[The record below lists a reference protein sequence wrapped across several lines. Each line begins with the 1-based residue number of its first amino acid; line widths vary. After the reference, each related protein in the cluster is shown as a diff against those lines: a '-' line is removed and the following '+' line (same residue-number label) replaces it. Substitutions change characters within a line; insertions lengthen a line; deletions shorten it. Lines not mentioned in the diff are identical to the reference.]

1 MKIKST
7 GYHVTRVEATDDK
20 LSGRGGLSFI
30 LRYIEKIDFFKTI
43 ENKIGKLCSNKKGK
57 SSGFILRQVMAKLID
72 GTDLSLTG
80 FDRLKQDEGYA
91 SVLEIKQSD
100 MLSSYM
106 VKRFFKKFTGFKHL
120 LLSQILTELFVW
132 RLKIKQPAVIDLDL
146 DTMVLNNDDAQKR
159 EGVDPTYKKNKGFQP
174 LQISWKNKIIAA
186 IFRRG
191 SAHSNHGSDVKKLVS
206 KVVNTIRTRYRQDVP
221 IVLSCDSGFLD
232 EKNFEYFEKELKIFY
247 VCSGKLYESVTDYTK
262 GVDRKSFRTYKGKR
276 NHWDYLEFG
285 SKLKSWKQFRRTIFT
300 RLSCNDSQMLLEF
313 ARPDSVLYSNLGKD
327 NQMTKQLVDA
337 GHKEYLKAAKIIEFA
352 HRRGTSE
359 LNHRSLKEFMG
370 KEQLPFK
377 RFVANRAY
385 YFVQLITH
393 FLYESYKEDVTF
405 DVVPLSSYPSTF
417 RRKCIDFA
425 AKVVGTGKRIILKVS
440 RALWNGIN
448 ISKLWE
454 RCNNPV
460 PLVLQ
465 T

>member
-7 GYHVTRVEATDDK
+7 GYHITKVETTDDK

-30 LRYIEKIDFFKTI
+30 LRYIEQIQIFKII
-43 ENKIGKLCSNKKGK
+43 ENKIGELCNNKKGK
-57 SSGFILRQVMAKLID
+57 SAGFILRQVMAKLID
-72 GTDLSLTG
+72 GADLSLTG
-80 FDRLKQDEGYA
+80 FDRLKKDEGYA
-91 SVLEIKQSD
+91 SVLEVKPVD

-132 RLKIKQPAVIDLDL
+132 RLKIKGPSIIDLDL
-146 DTMVLNNDDAQKR
+146 DTMVLNNDDAEKR
-159 EGVDPTYKKNKGFQP
+159 EGVDPTYKNKKGFQP
-174 LQISWKNKIIAA
+174 LQISWKNKIIAV

-191 SAHSNHGSDVKKLVS
+191 SAHSNNGDDLKKLVS
-206 KVVNTIRTRYRQDVP
+206 KVVNTIRRRYRQDVP
-221 IVLSCDSGFLD
+221 IVLSSDSGFLD
-232 EKNFEYFEKELKIFY
+232 ETNFEYFEKELKIFY
-247 VCSGKLYESVTDYTK
+247 VCSGKLYESVTEYIK
-262 GVDRKSFRTYKGKR
+262 GVDIKSFRTYKGKR
-276 NHWDYLEFG
+276 NSWHYFEFG
-285 SKLKSWKQFRRTIFT
+285 SKLKSWKQFRRTLFT
-300 RLSCNDSQMLLEF
+300 RLSCDDNQMLLEF

-327 NQMTKQLVDA
+327 NQMTKLLVDA

-352 HRRGTSE
+352 HGRGTCE

-377 RFVANRAY
+377 RFAANRAY

-405 DVVPLSSYPSTF
+405 DVVPLSSYPTMF

-425 AKVVGTGKRIILKVS
+425 AKVIGTGNYIILKIS
-440 RALWNGIN
+440 QSLWDGIN
-448 ISKLWE
+448 IPQLWE
-454 RCNNPV
+454 RCNNPHSF
-460 PLVLQ
+460 VLQ